1 MSLVCSKCKAE
12 NRVSAKYCKACG
24 RAIEKQMYSGL
35 DDVIGREDIK
45 ATLNRVVKSIAQ
57 FKKGWNGELE
67 FNKNMIIT
75 GNSGTGKT
83 SLVLSIADLFY
94 NENIT
99 GKKQCV
105 IVDASEFEEFIANIE
120 TEYAKAKD
128 GILFIDNFHKIVN
141 GSNNAGPADVDKLIY
156 RMGKDGAN
164 PIVIVAGNPSEIDN
178 YFMNNA
184 SAKNRFEFSF
194 RLYDFT
200 SAELYDIC
208 KQRIEKVGLRLN
220 EKSANKLSWLFKY
233 KVKTKDAS
241 FGNAHYALNVAED
254 ITLAYYHR
262 ISLGS
267 SDDKI
272 IIESDITENVPK
284 QKTLN
289 EIFSELDS
297 YVGLEKVKA
306 AIHDIAL
313 QIKNQQ
319 KLESKGKKEKLQFGF
334 HMVLTGNPGTG
345 KTMLVRKLGEVLSA
359 INYLD
364 RGHVVEVDKSKLV
377 GQFIGS
383 TPQIVQKR
391 CDEAMGGI
399 LFIDEAYALAPK
411 AGDANQFGQEAIET
425 LLKRMEDDRD
435 KFVVVAAGYRNEMQH
450 FINANPGLRGRFDR
464 FIHLD
469 DYNPDELVEIFK
481 FLLNKSNYSMSPEA
495 YAKLPEIINEL
506 YEKREKIFANGREV
520 RKLFEETVINLS
532 KRVSCLRSEE
542 QTYDRMTR
550 IESADFP
557 IQIEKNDNLDDI
569 FKELN
574 SLVGLRNIKG
584 EFEKLVS
591 YVKVEQKRKEL
602 GGEYGGLSNH
612 FVFMGN
618 PGTGKTTVARLLGKI
633 FKSLGVLTKGHVI
646 EVDRSGLV
654 AQFVGQTSAKTN
666 EVIDSAMGGV
676 LFIDEAYSLIVN
688 DSKNDFGKQAIQ
700 ALLKRME
707 DDADR
712 FVVITAGYPKEMDE
726 FINSNPGL
734 SSRFK
739 RKIQFPD
746 YNPDELFEIFKLMM
760 NKKRLRLTDDAGKKA
775 KNLFVQIYESRG
787 KNFGNGRM
795 VRNIFEATLEN
806 QSFRVA
812 RLLNSPDLDKDTL
825 YKIEAE
831 DVQY

>member
-12 NRVSAKYCKACG
+12 NRASAKYCKACG
-24 RAIEKQMYSGL
+24 RAIKKQIDSCL
-35 DDVIGREDIK
+35 EDVIGRDDIK
-45 ATLNRVVKSIAQ
+45 ATLDRVVKSITQ
-57 FKKGWNGELE
+57 FKKGWNGEVE

-75 GNSGTGKT
+75 GNPGTGKT
-83 SLVLSIADLFY
+83 SLVHSIANMFF

-99 GKKQCV
+99 AKGKPV
-105 IVDASEFEEFIANIE
+105 IVDASEFEQFISDIE

-128 GILFIDNFHKIVN
+128 GILFIDNFHKLVDGTNNLGPVN
-141 GSNNAGPADVDKLIY
+141 VDKLVY
-156 RMGKDGAN
+156 KMGQDGAN
-164 PIVIVAGNPSEIDN
+164 PIVIVAGNQSEIDN

-184 SAKNRFEFSF
+184 SAKNRFEHIFK
-194 RLYDFT
+194 LYDFT
-200 SAELYDIC
+200 SAELYNIC

-233 KVKTKDAS
+233 KVKTKDAT

-262 ISLGS
+262 ISFGAK
-267 SDDKI
+267 DDKI
-272 IIESDITENVPK
+272 IVDADITENVPK

-297 YVGLEKVKA
+297 YIGLEKVKA
-306 AIHDIAL
+306 AIRDIAQ
-313 QIKNQQ
+313 QIKNQR
-319 KLESKGKKEKLQFGF
+319 KLEAKGNKENLHFGF

-345 KTMLVRKLGEVLSA
+345 KTMIVRKLGEVLSA

-383 TPQIVQKR
+383 TPQIVQKK

-411 AGDANQFGQEAIET
+411 AGNSNQFGQEAIDT

-450 FINANPGLRGRFDR
+450 FINANPGLRSRFDR
-464 FIHLD
+464 FIHLE
-469 DYNPDELVEIFK
+469 DYKPDELVEIFK
-481 FLLNKSNYSMSPEA
+481 FLLNNTNYTMSPEA
-495 YAKLPEIINEL
+495 NAKLPEVINAL
-506 YEKREKIFANGREV
+506 YEKREKIFGNGREV
-520 RKLFEETVINLS
+520 RKLLEETIINLS
-532 KRVSCLRSEE
+532 GRVSCLSHQE
-542 QTYDRMTR
+542 QTYEAITQ
-550 IESADFP
+550 IQPIDFP
-557 IQIEKNDNLDDI
+557 IQIDKNDNLDDI

-574 SLVGLRNIKG
+574 SLVGLQNIKS
-584 EFEKLVS
+584 EFEKLVA
-591 YVKVEQKRKEL
+591 YIRVEKKRKEL
-602 GGEYGGLSNH
+602 GGEYRGLSSH

-633 FKSLGVLTKGHVI
+633 FKSLGLLSKGHLV

-654 AQFVGQTSAKTN
+654 AQYVGQTSAKTN

-688 DSKNDFGKQAIQ
+688 ESKNDFGQQAIQ
-700 ALLKRME
+700 TLLKRME

-712 FVVITAGYPKEMDE
+712 FVVIAAGYPDEMDQL
-726 FINSNPGL
+726 INSNPGL
-734 SSRFK
+734 NSRFK
-739 RKIQFPD
+739 KKIQFPD
-746 YNPDELFEIFKLMM
+746 YNPDELFKIFKLMM
-760 NKKRLRLTDDAGKKA
+760 DKKELRLTDEAVEKA
-775 KNLFVQIYESRG
+775 KNLFVQLYESRG
-787 KNFGNGRM
+787 ENFGNGRT

-812 RLLNSPDLDKDTL
+812 RLLNSPDLEKDTL
-825 YKIEAE
+825 YRIEAE
-831 DVQY
+831 DIRF